1 MRILI
6 TRPGE
11 DGAALAEVLKTSGIE
26 TVVEPL
32 LAIKHINGPM
42 IDVHNVQALLLT
54 SANGVRALA
63 RRTDRRDIPVY
74 AVGDSTATTARKEG
88 FAQVHSAAGN
98 VEALVGLVKE
108 LLNPTDGPLLHIAG
122 SEVAG
127 DLIGLLE
134 TAGFNCV
141 REVLY
146 EAIPERTLK
155 SSTIAA
161 LKDRQIDAVA
171 LYSPRSAENFV
182 GLIRKARLV
191 RSCHKI
197 TAVCLSQAVAAKI
210 NEIQW
215 LNVLIAAEPNQDA
228 LLKLVIGFYN
238 KNNIQNNSAG
248 SEILEVTD
256 QNGNEQIDKP
266 NDNLTNEIVQNTLP
280 SHGSVGGTARTVFF
294 TLLVIAILIGLG
306 FATKPL
312 WPTKVYSVASVL
324 FEAPDRRIKLSALSG
339 RVKALENTKQIPNL
353 DELQKERERLQTKLD
368 ATLERVSALEN
379 SINSTKEMIKAV
391 NVEAGVEAAKT
402 LNKLLN
408 RIQKLEKESLNYRAF
423 TSKKDGKTIEKLAEE
438 VAALEQKIPSP
449 IRGNQSTGARA
460 LVLSIGLL
468 RESVRAGRSFDN
480 ELAALNGLVE
490 TNQKIK
496 ALLRNDIKKFERF
509 SKSGVPSLLMLR
521 TQFAEKAGSIVQAA
535 LLPNDGGW
543 AERTLARLAESVKW
557 RRTDNFIGNGAEAVV
572 SRTEW
577 ALKSGDVAKAV
588 KELSIL
594 DGKPGELT
602 ASWLNNARAYIIVEK
617 ALAGLQTQ
625 VVAQMTMGQ

>member
-11 DGAALAEVLKTSGIE
+11 DGMALAEVLKTSGIE

-42 IDVHNVQALLLT
+42 LDVHTVQALLLT
-54 SANGVRALA
+54 SANGARALA

-74 AVGDSTATTARKEG
+74 AVGDSTATRARREG

-98 VEALVGLVKE
+98 VEALVGLVKD
-108 LLNPTDGPLLHIAG
+108 LLNPKDGPLLHIAG

-134 TAGFNCV
+134 TVGFNCT

-161 LKDRQIDAVA
+161 LKDRQIDAVT

-191 RSCHKI
+191 RSCRKI

-215 LNVLIAAEPNQDA
+215 LNILIAAEPNQDA
-228 LLKLVIGFYN
+228 LLKLVIGLYEN
-238 KNNIQNNSAG
+238 KIQNNVAG
-248 SEILEVTD
+248 SKIIEVTD
-256 QNGNEQIDKP
+256 QTINKHTDKT
-266 NDNLTNEIVQNTLP
+266 DANLANEIAQNTLP
-280 SHGSVGGTARTVFF
+280 SHGSGGGTIRTVFF

-312 WPTKVYSVASVL
+312 WPTKFYSFASIF
-324 FEAPDRRIKLSALSG
+324 FEAPDKRIKLSALSG
-339 RVKALENTKQIPNL
+339 RLTALENTQQIPKF
-353 DELQKERERLQTKLD
+353 DELQRERERLQTKLD
-368 ATLERVSALEN
+368 ATLKRVTALEN
-379 SINSTKEMIKAV
+379 SINSTKKMIKAV
-391 NVEAGVEAAKT
+391 NVEAGVEATKT
-402 LNKLLN
+402 LNKLVT
-408 RIQKLEKESLNYRAF
+408 RIQKLEKERLNYRAF
-423 TSKKDGKTIEKLAEE
+423 TSTKDGKTIEKLAEE
-438 VAALEQKIPSP
+438 VTVLEQKISSP
-449 IRGNQSTGARA
+449 IRGNQSTEARA

-468 RESVRAGRSFDN
+468 RESVRAGRPFDN
-480 ELAALNGLVE
+480 ELAALNVLVE
-490 TNQKIK
+490 TNQQIK
-496 ALLRNDIKKFERF
+496 VPLRNEINKFERF
-509 SKSGVPSLLMLR
+509 SKSGVPNLLMLR

-535 LLPNDGGW
+535 LLPSDGGW
-543 AERTLARLAESVKW
+543 VERTLARLAESVKW

-577 ALKSGDVAKAV
+577 ALKSGDIAKAI
-588 KELSIL
+588 KELSVL
-594 DGKPGELT
+594 DGKSGELT
-602 ASWLNNARAYIIVEK
+602 ASWLNGARAYITVEK